1 MNDIKTNPQTE
12 PTKINL
18 PKTALQKQSTNQTA
32 LIVGTF
38 ITSLGTFLFNA
49 SDILKGVGI
58 ICMTAVVLYFIHL
71 KNRK

>member
-18 PKTALQKQSTNQTA
+18 PKTKEKQSTNQTA

-49 SDILKGVGI
+49 SDVLKGTGI